1 MFSMARPEICLGHL
15 RALFA
20 LRGTEGCASA
30 LIALLVCFALQYFRV
45 GEFGASMRPL
55 EFPAGVSPQIAA

>member
-30 LIALLVCFALQYFRV
+30 VIALLGCFALQYFRI
-45 GEFGASMRPL
+45 GEFGASLRAL
-55 EFPAGVSPQIAA
+55 EFSAGVSPQLAA